1 MQEQPESGVG
11 PHRESQ
17 GPASADSPGRSRSR
31 MGSYLRSYV
40 LFALPAILLLAVF
53 FIGPLLVNFQESLQ
67 LDKTYPSLGH
77 YSKFFGDAYYLMV
90 LGHTV
95 LFGVGVTILCL
106 IFGYPFAYALAEA
119 QGRWKVVL
127 LFIVVAPLLT
137 NVVVRSYGWMIV
149 LGGTGLVNTVLGRLG
164 LEPLELMY
172 TWTAVT
178 IAMTHV
184 LLPFAV
190 LSIASVLEGR
200 DRALEEAALTL
211 GASPTRVFRE
221 IVFPLSLEGVVT
233 AAILVFTLSVGSFV
247 TVLLLGKTSTMTVAV
262 LIYQQLMVVSN
273 WGFGAAMGIIL
284 LALVLASLAMHSR
297 LRPRKA

>member
-1 MQEQPESGVG
+1 MYVQEQVESGVR
-11 PHRESQ
+11 PHRDDAR
-17 GPASADSPGRSRSR
+17 PASTASPGPRRSRLVP
-31 MGSYLRSYV
+31 YL
-40 LFALPAILLLAVF
+40 LLALPAILLLTVF
-53 FIGPLLVNFQESLQ
+53 FIGPMLVNFQESLR
-67 LDKTYPSLGH
+67 LDKAYPSFGH

-106 IFGYPFAYALAEA
+106 VLGYPFAYALAEA
-119 QGRWKVVL
+119 RGHWKAVL

-149 LGGTGLVNTVLGRLG
+149 LGGTGLINTVLGRLG
-164 LEPLELMY
+164 LEPLDLMY

-211 GASPTRVFRE
+211 GATPVRVFRE
-221 IVFPLSLEGVVT
+221 VVFPLSLEGVVT
-233 AAILVFTLSVGSFV
+233 AAILVFTLAVGSFV
-247 TVLLLGKTSTMTVAV
+247 TVLLLGKTSTMTIAV
-262 LIYQQLMVVSN
+262 LIYQQLTVVSN

-284 LALVLASLAMHSR
+284 LALVLASLALHAR
-297 LRPRKA
+297 LRARRA

>member
-1 MQEQPESGVG
+1 VEEKTGSGVRRHNEG
-11 PHRESQ
+11 ARL
-17 GPASADSPGRSRSR
+17 ASPDSPARARWR
-31 MGSYLRSYV
+31 IETV
-40 LFALPAILLLAVF
+40 LLLALPAILLLLVF
-53 FIGPLLVNFQESLQ
+53 FIGPLIVNFQESLRLEQ
-67 LDKTYPSLGH
+67 SFPSFHH
-77 YSKFFGDAYYLMV
+77 YSKFFGDQYYLMV

-106 IFGYPFAYALAEA
+106 LFGYPFAYALAET
-119 QGRWKVVL
+119 QGRWKAVL

-164 LEPLELMY
+164 ADPLDLMY

-190 LSIASVLEGR
+190 LSIASVLDGR
-200 DRALEEAALTL
+200 DRALEEVALTL
-211 GASPTRVFRE
+211 GASPARVFRE
-221 IVFPLSLEGVVT
+221 IILPMSLEGVVT

-262 LIYQQLMVVSN
+262 LIYQQLTVVSN

-284 LALVLASLAMHSR
+284 LALVLVILALHAR
-297 LRPRKA
+297 LRARST

>member
-1 MQEQPESGVG
+1 MQEQVESGVR
-11 PHRESQ
+11 PRE
-17 GPASADSPGRSRSR
+17 GARPASPDFTGRQRPR
-31 MGSYLRSYV
+31 MGLSLLLTV
-40 LFALPAILLLAVF
+40 PAVLLLAVF
-53 FIGPLLVNFQESLQ
+53 FIGPLLVNLQESLR
-67 LDKTYPSLGH
+67 LDDVYPSLAH
-77 YSKFFGDAYYLMV
+77 YSKFFGDAYYIMV

-95 LFGVGVTILCL
+95 LFGVGVTVLCL
-106 IFGYPFAYALAEA
+106 VLGYPFAYALAEA
-119 QGRWKVVL
+119 EGRWKVIL

-149 LGGTGLVNTVLGRLG
+149 LGGTGLINTVLSRIG

-211 GASPTRVFRE
+211 GASPARVFRE
-221 IVFPLSLEGVVT
+221 VVFPLSLEGVVT
-233 AAILVFTLSVGSFV
+233 AAILVFTLTVGSFV

-262 LIYQQLMVVSN
+262 LIYQQLTVVSN

-284 LALVLASLAMHSR
+284 LALVLASLALHAR
-297 LRPRKA
+297 LRARRA

>member
-1 MQEQPESGVG
+1 MQEQAEYGAG
-11 PHRESQ
+11 PHRDIARAA
-17 GPASADSPGRSRSR
+17 PANLLARPRTRIAPHLLLA
-31 MGSYLRSYV
+31 M
-40 LFALPAILLLAVF
+40 PAILLLAMF
-53 FIGPLLVNFQESLQ
+53 FIGPLLVNFQESLR
-67 LDKTYPSLGH
+67 LDKSYPSLGH
-77 YSKFFGDAYYLMV
+77 YAKFFGDTYYLMV

-95 LFGVGVTILCL
+95 LFGVGVTALCL
-106 IFGYPFAYALAEA
+106 VLGYPFAYALADA
-119 QGRWKVVL
+119 QGRWKVFL

-149 LGGTGLVNTVLGRLG
+149 LGGTGLVNAVLGRLG

-211 GASPTRVFRE
+211 GAGPSRVFRE
-221 IVFPLSLEGVVT
+221 VVFPLSLEGVVT

-284 LALVLASLAMHSR
+284 LALVLASLALHAR
-297 LRPRKA
+297 LRARRA

>member
-1 MQEQPESGVG
+1 VQEQVASGVG
-11 PHRESQ
+11 PHR
-17 GPASADSPGRSRSR
+17 GNARPASADS
-31 MGSYLRSYV
+31 LRSPRSLMGPY
-40 LFALPAILLLAVF
+40 LLLALPAVLLLAIF
-53 FIGPLLVNFQESLQ
+53 FIGPLLVNFQESLR
-67 LDKTYPSLGH
+67 LDKTYPSVGH
-77 YSKFFGDAYYLMV
+77 YSKFFGDSYYLMV

-95 LFGVGVTILCL
+95 LFGVGVTFLCL
-106 IFGYPFAYALAEA
+106 VLGYPFAYALAEA

-149 LGGTGLVNTVLGRLG
+149 LGGTGLINTVLGRLG

-221 IVFPLSLEGVVT
+221 VVFPLSLEGVVT
-233 AAILVFTLSVGSFV
+233 AAILVFTLAVGSFV

-284 LALVLASLAMHSR
+284 LALVLASLALHAR
-297 LRPRKA
+297 LRARRA